1 MSVQLQSKYSGNQPF
16 HVYYDMD
23 LINNNNTVA
32 AIPTAFRY
40 TEVRNQP
47 FLGSPENYFL
57 TVARFQVQTPT
68 LPVFIPQ
75 ILLGQSDTNKTAY
88 SITLTWTS
96 ALGNVY
102 TNIVTGG
109 TQTYVTY
116 VSYDTTQVQPVAVG
130 GSLSIADITNPYYY
144 MYSITQW
151 VNLINAAFVT
161 AFAQLQTY
169 INAGTYTSGAG
180 ASVVGVP
187 VAADIAQ
194 WNAQAGV
201 VLPAQN
207 AHAPFME
214 WDPVTLTATING
226 DVALY
231 STSLTGGAVSAV
243 PSPVKIYFNSALYA
257 LYNNFQ
263 FVSYGFTAPTFGR
276 NFQLIMYNNQTNLYN
291 VPVAVPYNAI
301 QVYQEGQTAALLNPV
316 SSLVFTTSLLPIVQS
331 NIGTPFLIS
340 TSGIT
345 GSSGLANIAPVI
357 TDFIVPYSALN
368 TYKPDV
374 SYTPNSEYRLVD
386 LYGTSPLSAIEVSV
400 FWKDFYGQNHP
411 LLLGAGSSASI
422 KLLFRRKDFYN
433 ASLFRSI

>member
-57 TVARFQVQTPT
+57 SVVRFQVQTPT

-88 SITLTWTS
+88 SITLTWT
-96 ALGNVY
+96 ATTTNVY
-102 TNIVTGG
+102 TSVVPAG
-109 TQTYVTY
+109 TQTYVQY
-116 VSYDTTQVQPVAVG
+116 VSYDTTQVQPVVDPLT
-130 GSLSIADITNPYYY
+130 GSLSVADLTNPYYY

-161 AFAQLQTY
+161 AFAQLQTN
-169 INAGTYTSGAG
+169 INAGA
-180 ASVVGVP
+180 VG
-187 VAADIAQ
+187 ADIAQ
-194 WNAQAGV
+194 WNALAGV
-201 VLPAQN
+201 VLPAQS
-207 AHAPFME
+207 ARAPFME
-214 WDPVTLTATING
+214 WNPVALTATINA

-231 STSLTGGAVSAV
+231 STSLNGGSVAAV
-243 PSPVKIYFNSALYA
+243 PNPVKIFFNTAMYA

-263 FVSYGFTAPTFGR
+263 YVSYGFTNPTFGR
-276 NFQLIMYNNQTNLYN
+276 NFQLIMFNAQTNLYN

-316 SSLVFTTSLLPIVQS
+316 SALVFTTSLLPIVQS
-331 NIGTPFLIS
+331 NVGTPFLVS

-345 GSSGLANIAPVI
+345 GSSGLANIAPII

-374 SYTPNSEYRLVD
+374 SYTPTSEYRLVD

-400 FWKDFYGQNHP
+400 FWKDFYGQSHP